1 LPSSQLTAIEYYHSA
16 FDHYFV
22 TTLQSEID
30 ALDGGAFTGWHRTSA
45 SFHAFHLDADAAHVC
60 RFWSG
65 QTYLPKSSHFYT
77 PFASECA
84 ILKNSPVWQFEGEV
98 FDLVLPDVMSACTGE
113 TTALYRLF
121 NDGMSG
127 APNHR
132 YTTSLAVRSD
142 MIAQGWVPEGTGI
155 GVIGCVPVQ

>member
-1 LPSSQLTAIEYYHSA
+1 MDTDPRFTQGWARTGLDLRVYAQSA
-16 FDHYFV
+16 
-22 TTLQSEID
+22 
-30 ALDGGAFTGWHRTSA
+30 TGLSA
-45 SFHAFHLDADAAHVC
+45 VC
-60 RFWSG
+60 RFYSG
-65 QTYLPKSSHFYT
+65 DTFAPKSSHFYT
-77 PFASECA
+77 PFASECE
-84 ILKNSPVWQFEGEV
+84 ILKTSPVWQFEGEV

-155 GVIGCVPVQ
+155 GVIGCVPAQ